1 MGEMKGEMKGEV
13 KMANPLY
20 LKGLATSDGRDEAFF
35 DNRSLFINNARLIF
49 NNAALF
55 ALR

>member
-1 MGEMKGEMKGEV
+1 MGEMKGEV
-13 KMANPLY
+13 KMANPFY
-20 LKGLATSDGRDEAFF
+20 LKGLATSDGRDEALF